1 MAIRRVTV
9 ARIGRIG
16 RARYQA
22 LPMSSRLRIEWT
34 EAVTAQASLVAE
46 PAMCGALAHQVAA

>member
-1 MAIRRVTV
+1 MAISRVTV

-16 RARYQA
+16 RARYQS
-22 LPMSSRLRIEWT
+22 LPMSSRLSIEWT

-46 PAMCGALAHQVAA
+46 PAMTGALPYQVAA